1 MGKVDYTTYQKAT
14 DRFPEIP
21 PDEFNRS
28 LVLIQP
34 DGTVVFA
41 AEAVYRFLAYRPSR
55 EWLAWSYDH
64 VPGFA
69 AVSETGYGLVARRRK
84 FASAVYAIALGQ
96 RSAAAHLCLGR
107 GAGSCAHSA

>member
-1 MGKVDYTTYQKAT
+1 MANNQRFRVSNPPSKPLLIWDGDCDFCRLWIERWRQMTAGKVDYTTYQKAA

-21 PDEFNRS
+21 TDQFNRS

-41 AEAVYRFLAYRPSR
+41 AEAVYRSLASRPPR
-55 EWLAWSYDH
+55 EWLSGSYDH

-69 AVSETGYGLVARRRK
+69 AISETGYG
-84 FASAVYAIALGQ
+84 
-96 RSAAAHLCLGR
+96 
-107 GAGSCAHSA
+107 

>member
-41 AEAVYRFLAYRPSR
+41 AEAVYRSLTYRRSL

-69 AVSETGYGLVARRRK
+69 AVSETGYSLIARHPK
-84 FASAVYAIALGQ
+84 FATAVT
-96 RSAAAHLCLGR
+96 R
-107 GAGSCAHSA
+107 

>member
-21 PDEFNRS
+21 PNEFNRS

-41 AEAVYRFLAYRPSR
+41 AEAVYRSLAYRP
-55 EWLAWSYDH
+55 
-64 VPGFA
+64 FA
-69 AVSETGYGLVARRRK
+69 RMAGMEL
-84 FASAVYAIALGQ
+84 
-96 RSAAAHLCLGR
+96 RSCPRVR
-107 GAGSCAHSA
+107 GCF